1 MVGLAAVVP
10 EDQEVLEADLVDQEV
25 GQEEDHEEG
34 SSGSGVG
41 SALVSKVNK
50 SITRT

>member
-1 MVGLAAVVP
+1 MDRVHQA
-10 EDQEVLEADLVDQEV
+10 DADLVDQEV

-50 SITRT
+50 SIIRT